1 MSAWAGP
8 YLIAVALV
16 VAAGIGKAIDP
27 TMTVG
32 ALRGIGLR
40 VPAVVVRAFGAAE
53 AVLGVAAVVTGNR
66 WLALVIAFSYVG
78 FTTFVLVALA
88 RRLPIGSC
96 GCFGRVDTP
105 PSWLHV
111 AVNIGAVVTAV
122 AVAQIDG
129 PSVFHGL
136 ADQPVAGAP
145 FLVLCL
151 AGAYATFTLL
161 TVVPLLLRPAPSAAG
176 PASTGSGSIGRGS

>member
-16 VAAGIGKAIDP
+16 VAAGVGKAIDP

-40 VPAVVVRAFGAAE
+40 VPAVVVGAFGAAE

-66 WLALVIAFSYVG
+66 WLALAIAVSYVG
-78 FTTFVLVALA
+78 FTAFVLVALA

-111 AVNIGAVVTAV
+111 AVNLGAVVTAL
-122 AVAQIDG
+122 AVARADG
-129 PSVFHGL
+129 SAVFHGF

-145 FLVLCL
+145 FVLLCL
-151 AGAYATFTLL
+151 AGAYAAFTLL
-161 TVVPLLLRPAPSAAG
+161 TVVPPLLRPAPSSATG
-176 PASTGSGSIGRGS
+176 PASTGRAS